1 MSDENQP
8 NYRIINDIVKVYP
21 NMVKIIIYH
30 NSYKLKLDTS
40 VRRNPD
46 GSRINSTDPADNIE
60 RSLRRSKTAV
70 KDIIICNSFDY
81 FCTFTFDKRKH
92 DRYDVNHCKLVMSM
106 WLNRQRKHSPALKY
120 LVVPELHKDGALH
133 FHALFA
139 DYHGKLKELPH
150 KTQYGRSVY
159 NISSWRAGRISS
171 AVPIDGNNAAIA
183 EYMLKQYLI
192 KDMPTFSGSKRYWCS
207 QGLKRPQTHVN
218 GVLKFNLDNV
228 IQKFKPTYMNE
239 FLEVQHHVTNGAK
252 IDDKKKEILLNLP
265 V

>member
-1 MSDENQP
+1 MNDENQL
-8 NYRIINDIVKVYP
+8 NYKTISDIVKVYP

-30 NSYKLKLDTS
+30 NSYRLKLNTS
-40 VRRNPD
+40 LSCNDD
-46 GSRINSTDPADNIE
+46 GSRTKSTDPADNIE

-70 KDIIICNSFDY
+70 KDLIICNSFDY

-92 DRYDVNHCKLVMSM
+92 NRYDVNHCKLVMSM

-120 LVVPELHKDGALH
+120 LLVPELHKDGAIH

-139 DYHGKLKELPH
+139 NYHGKLKELPH
-150 KTQYGRSVY
+150 KTKYGRPVY

-171 AVPIDGNNAAIA
+171 AVPINGNNVAIA

-207 QGLKRPQTHVN
+207 QGLKRPTSHVN
-218 GVLKFNLDNV
+218 GVFKFNLDKV
-228 IQKFKPTYMNE
+228 IKNFNPTYINN
-239 FLEVQHHVTNGAK
+239 FLEVQHHFTNGAK
-252 IDDKKKEILLNLP
+252 IDDMKKEVLLNLP
-265 V
+265 L